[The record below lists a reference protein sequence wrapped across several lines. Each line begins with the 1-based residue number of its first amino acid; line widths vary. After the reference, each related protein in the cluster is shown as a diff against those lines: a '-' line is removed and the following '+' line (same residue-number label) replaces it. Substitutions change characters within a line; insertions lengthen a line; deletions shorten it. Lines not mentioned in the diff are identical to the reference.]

1 MARTKQTPRKS
12 GVMNN
17 AKMLRFKCPCGAAY
31 AHKQSLRRHTNRRH
45 ASGLQPMEAMS
56 LSPGQGWDSVTAAVV
71 MAATSASQATPLLNP
86 LLLADAADDLMSEPM
101 GNLFFGS
108 ALAPPSPAPSTAP
121 GSAPAAASSSLDRA
135 GAAPAPAPSSTAP
148 GSAPAAASSSL
159 DRAGAC
165 PSSAPG
171 AAPAPAQPP
180 PAPSSAHAAASSSLD
195 QAGAAPAP
203 APPPPAPSTA
213 PDVAPGAA
221 PGVAPAAAPS
231 TAPGAVP
238 APAPSSPAPSSASN
252 AAPAQPVRLAPRK
265 DMSAAYL
272 YHRARGWLRRPEIHT
287 ADLHRLIAEFPE
299 AGAATLAE
307 VIVNR
312 FDLGSES
319 VRPLRRR
326 LSGMLYERQMAR
338 QDVLRLLPVG
348 DLDGNTAI
356 AAVLRLATW
365 AKAEEPVNLPPFE

>member
-1 MARTKQTPRKS
+1 MAHTKQTPRKLYI
-12 GVMNN
+12 MNN
-17 AKMLRFKCPCGAAY
+17 VKMLRFKCPCGAAY
-31 AHKQSLRRHTNRRH
+31 AHRQSLRRHTNRCH
-45 ASGLQPMEAMS
+45 ASGLLPMEAVS
-56 LSPGQGWDSVTAAVV
+56 LSPGHESWDSVTTAVV

-148 GSAPAAASSSL
+148 GSAP
-159 DRAGAC
+159 
-165 PSSAPG
+165 
-171 AAPAPAQPP
+171 
-180 PAPSSAHAAASSSLD
+180 AAASSSLD

>member
-1 MARTKQTPRKS
+1 
-12 GVMNN
+12 
-17 AKMLRFKCPCGAAY
+17 
-31 AHKQSLRRHTNRRH
+31 
-45 ASGLQPMEAMS
+45 MEAMS

-135 GAAPAPAPSSTAP
+135 GA
-148 GSAPAAASSSL
+148 
-159 DRAGAC
+159 C

-180 PAPSSAHAAASSSLD
+180 PAPSSA
-195 QAGAAPAP
+195 
-203 APPPPAPSTA
+203 
-213 PDVAPGAA
+213 
-221 PGVAPAAAPS
+221 PAAAPS
-231 TAPGAVP
+231 SLDQSGA
-238 APAPSSPAPSSASN
+238 APSSPAPSSAPD